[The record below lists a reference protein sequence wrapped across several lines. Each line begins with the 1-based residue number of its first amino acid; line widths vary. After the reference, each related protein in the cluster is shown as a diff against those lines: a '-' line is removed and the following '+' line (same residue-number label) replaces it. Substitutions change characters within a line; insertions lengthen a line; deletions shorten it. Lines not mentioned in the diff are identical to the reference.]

1 MAQNL
6 WIPMMRLIEEV
17 SRKAASQTFPPQA
30 SRLQNACAAYL
41 QTWLILGLVEHQIKP
56 NNCGPKWLI
65 PATVYQTLYTEYH
78 PNVAV
83 NYVCTNAFNLI
94 QMQPADASKK
104 AKIRVCYLRAIGDQI
119 ESLQQSFES
128 ELSTFYTQS
137 AIATCSQPQPRDA
150 VFAPHLKQ
158 PEAVDLRDTYPLNG
172 HNKTV
177 PFAHRQSPNIC
188 LNGFGSSDLCAMD
201 PYPGMRDNETRPP
214 PSLFAPLAQS
224 PQDKTD

>member
-65 PATVYQTLYTEYH
+65 PATVYQTLCTEHH
-78 PNVAV
+78 PNVA
-83 NYVCTNAFNLI
+83 
-94 QMQPADASKK
+94 MRPADTFKM
-104 AKIRVCYLRAIGDQI
+104 AKIRVCFLRAIGDQI

-137 AIATCSQPQPRDA
+137 ATCSKAPQS
-150 VFAPHLKQ
+150 Q
-158 PEAVDLRDTYPLNG
+158 DTYHMYNHQRSL
-172 HNKTV
+172 
-177 PFAHRQSPNIC
+177 SPRSVA
-188 LNGFGSSDLCAMD
+188 F
-201 PYPGMRDNETRPP
+201 
-214 PSLFAPLAQS
+214 AQS
-224 PQDKTD
+224 PAPIPFPAF